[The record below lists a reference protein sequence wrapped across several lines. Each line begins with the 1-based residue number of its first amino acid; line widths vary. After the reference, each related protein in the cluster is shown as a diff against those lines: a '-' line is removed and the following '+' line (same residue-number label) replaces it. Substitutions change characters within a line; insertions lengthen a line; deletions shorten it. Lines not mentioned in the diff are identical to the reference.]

1 MMKQQLAAL
10 AFDAASMLVRG
21 EDEVFDLVA
30 DRAYDLFGADGGVVF
45 CHCLTDDSGVPQIRL
60 HVGGV
65 PPLGAAWVKR
75 ARQLAPR
82 TPSFVAF
89 RAVGERDPVR
99 VSDVLELPRF
109 WGTEEFAH
117 LHGVHGGRYPM
128 GAAFVYR
135 PDELA
140 FIALHRIK
148 RDFDDD
154 DVADLAH
161 LQRILAQAFALRR
174 SLDDAVRDMTLQRP
188 RRAPALPWLGT
199 MTEEY
204 LPTRREAE
212 VLALVADGWTNQQ
225 IATRLGISER
235 TVRKHLSAVYERAG
249 FASRAA
255 AAGWWRSRGL
265 HQG

>member
-1 MMKQQLAAL
+1 MKQQLAAL
-10 AFDAASMLVRG
+10 AVDAATMVARG
-21 EDEVFDLVA
+21 QHEVFDLLA
-30 DRAYDLFGADGGVVF
+30 DRAYELFGADGGVGF
-45 CHCLTDDSGVPQIRL
+45 CRCLTDDAGAPEIRL

-65 PPLGAAWVKR
+65 PPMGAPWMER
-75 ARQLAPR
+75 AKELAPR
-82 TPSFVAF
+82 TPSIVAF
-89 RAVGERDPVR
+89 RTVGDRDPLR
-99 VSDVLELPRF
+99 VSDIIELPGF

-140 FIALHRIK
+140 FIGLHRIK

-154 DVADLAH
+154 DVADLGH
-161 LQRILAQAFALRR
+161 LQRILAQAFAFRR
-174 SLDDAVRDMTLQRP
+174 SLDDAVRDMTLQTP
-188 RRAPALPWLGT
+188 RRAPALSWLAM

-212 VLALVADGWTNQQ
+212 VLALVVDGWTNQQ
-225 IATRLGISER
+225 IASRLGITER

-249 FASRAA
+249 LAGRAA

-265 HQG
+265 HQA